1 MPDLDVSFVDVDGSG
16 AADYSSNQYAVQL
29 QGRAAVDGSG
39 AQFSGAGD
47 FATVANFAYA
57 DDDSFTV
64 SLWLT
69 KQSCDSTAAEVL
81 FSHSRESSDT
91 DMRQRSNPNINIQLL
106 CDVHGEGRSHFD
118 VSSVDGTVIRYN
130 LVDMQGTWA
139 TFDYPLPI
147 RFRCATLY
155 PAALLRPS
163 AVRLCAQEVPPP
175 AASNAHC
182 MLCRAVI
189 SGRCGPT
196 SCWSSPGGSCAR
208 STTASRCQTPTTAS
222 PCPSF
227 RPPKETPTGLGTWHT
242 LVPAVWDVKGR
253 HPRQ

>member
-81 FSHSRESSDT
+81 FSHSRDSSDT

-130 LVDMQGTWA
+130 LLDMEGTWA
-139 TFDYPLPI
+139 TFDYPLPG

-155 PAALLRPS
+155 PVALSRPGPS
-163 AVRLCAQEVPPP
+163 ADRLCAHVPSCHSRKKYGSAC
-175 AASNAHC
+175 AASRRFKRSLAHC

-189 SGRCGPT
+189 SGRCGAT

-222 PCPSF
+222 PSPAF
-227 RPPKETPTGLGTWHT
+227 RPPK
-242 LVPAVWDVKGR
+242 
-253 HPRQ
+253 